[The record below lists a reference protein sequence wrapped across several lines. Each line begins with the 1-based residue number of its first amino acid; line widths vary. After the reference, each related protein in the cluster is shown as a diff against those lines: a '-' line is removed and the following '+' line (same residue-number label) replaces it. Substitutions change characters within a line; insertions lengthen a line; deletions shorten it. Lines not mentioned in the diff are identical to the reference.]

1 MSPTSLRHFR
11 LLNLRGHMGKQLE
24 QLLQQVTT
32 PGVFSDNR
40 GHKEKQLEQPLQQ
53 GTTLRQDIASSRPM
67 QTKGCCK
74 GNNYEQ
80 RFALDT
86 FPAGCPGE
94 AVPFHG
100 TLSRHGKTRA
110 SSVLL
115 MVYRK
120 RCIMLFPLQQDCN
133 TRAKRVGSISWY
145 PFSPWQNSSEL
156 GFAHG
161 LPKALFIVVK
171 VVQVVFHYK
180 QECAPKA
187 KRPCCFPSAAG
198 CYGFSWRLARRS
210 ATT

>member
-1 MSPTSLRHFR
+1 MNNASPGHRLFEAHADQR
-11 LLNLRGHMGKQLE
+11 LLVGKQ
-24 QLLQQVTT
+24 Q
-32 PGVFSDNR
+32 R
-40 GHKEKQLEQPLQQ
+40 
-53 GTTLRQDIASSRPM
+53 TTLRLGHVSCWLSWRSCSISWH
-67 QTKGCCK
+67 
-74 GNNYEQ
+74 
-80 RFALDT
+80 
-86 FPAGCPGE
+86 
-94 AVPFHG
+94 PF
-100 TLSRHGKTRA
+100 SHGKTRA

-115 MVYRK
+115 MAYRK
-120 RCIMLFPLQQDCN
+120 SCILLFTLQQDCN

-187 KRPCCFPSAAG
+187 KRPCCFPSSAG
-198 CYGFSWRLARRS
+198 RYGFSWRLARRS

>member
-1 MSPTSLRHFR
+1 MVAVGWVSDISLRHFR

-32 PGVFSDNR
+32 
-40 GHKEKQLEQPLQQ
+40 
-53 GTTLRQDIASSRPM
+53 LRQDIASSRPM

-74 GNNYEQ
+74 GNNKEQ

-86 FPAGCPGE
+86 FPADCPGE

-100 TLSRHGKTRA
+100 TLLAMAKTRA

-115 MVYRK
+115 MAYRK
-120 RCIMLFPLQQDCN
+120 SCIMLFPLQQDCN
-133 TRAKRVGSISWY
+133 TRAKRVGSISWH

-161 LPKALFIVVK
+161 LQKALFIVVK

-198 CYGFSWRLARRS
+198 SYAFSWRLARRS

>member
-1 MSPTSLRHFR
+1 MDTWENN
-11 LLNLRGHMGKQLE
+11 LNN
-24 QLLQQVTT
+24 
-32 PGVFSDNR
+32 FY
-40 GHKEKQLEQPLQQ
+40 
-53 GTTLRQDIASSRPM
+53 
-67 QTKGCCK
+67 
-74 GNNYEQ
+74 NYEQ
-80 RFALDT
+80 RFARTSPLRGPCRPNAACRET
-86 FPAGCPGE
+86 TMNNASPWTRFLQIVLVKLFHFMA
-94 AVPFHG
+94 PF
-100 TLSRHGKTRA
+100 LAMAKTRA
-110 SSVLL
+110 SSVLR
-115 MVYRK
+115 MAYRK
-120 RCIMLFPLQQDCN
+120 RCILLFTLQQDCN

-198 CYGFSWRLARRS
+198 CYGFSWRLAMRS